1 MPWTAEQKRKR
12 RNEEREAAE
21 AAGTAKRPKKLRIQV
36 QTAGADI
43 KISIKKTD
51 TKPNLARPYIPHEHT
66 EDNRTERQ
74 LFESKC
80 MENEE
85 LRQRMLQMNSEITKS
100 VLQATQP
107 ILRPGLRVRLKP
119 EFGAIL
125 FGMKEEHMTCF
136 TYEVVE
142 KGHRETWK
150 LRCLTGP
157 HKGSV
162 QFVPQACFNLI

>member
-51 TKPNLARPYIPHEHT
+51 TKPNLARSYIPHEHT
-66 EDNRTERQ
+66 EDNRTERE

-85 LRQRMLQMNSEITKS
+85 YRQRLVEMNTMVTENI
-100 VLQATQP
+100 LQATRP
-107 ILRPGLRVRLKP
+107 VLRPGLKVRLKP
-119 EFGAIL
+119 EFGYMI
-125 FGMKEEHMTCF
+125 FGMKEESMTCF
-136 TYEVVE
+136 TYELVE
-142 KGHRETWK
+142 KAFRESWK

-162 QFVPQACFNLI
+162 QFVPEACFNLV